1 MNAFVESTPDYPN
14 LLRLD
19 GKHVIV
25 LGGGLGI
32 GRQTS
37 IAAASVG
44 AHVSVVD
51 SDPDRAKSVA
61 AEVDGLALTGD
72 ITDRADLQRVMD
84 SAVERFGPLHGLA
97 DIVGI
102 SDFGP
107 LADATDEAF
116 QRGIDLNL
124 KHVFLALQIGSRAMT
139 SGGSMAFVASASG
152 FRSAPNHGIYGAAKA
167 GLMNMLGTAALEL
180 GPAIRVNAIAP
191 GQTATPRIV
200 ARHPQPE
207 YFDGQALQVPL
218 GRVGQPA
225 DIASG
230 LLFFLSDLSQWVT
243 GQTLVVDGGAGRKY
257 QYTVLLTTG

>member
-1 MNAFVESTPDYPN
+1 MSTSFDATPDYSA

-51 SDPDRAKSVA
+51 TDPDRAKAVA
-61 AEVDGLALTGD
+61 DEVDGLALAGD
-72 ITDRADLQRVMD
+72 ITSREDLQRVMD
-84 SAVERFGPLHGLA
+84 SAVDRFGPLHGLA

-102 SDFGP
+102 SDWGP

-116 QRGIDLNL
+116 QRGIELNL
-124 KHVFLALQIGSRAMT
+124 KHVWLALQIGSRAMT
-139 SGGSMAFVASASG
+139 GGGSMAFVASVSG

-167 GLMNMLGTAALEL
+167 GLMNMLGTAAVEL
-180 GPAIRVNAIAP
+180 GPSIRVNAVAP
-191 GQTATPRIV
+191 GQTATPRITD
-200 ARHPQPE
+200 RHPEPD
-207 YFDGQALQVPL
+207 YFDKQGLQVPL
-218 GRVGQPA
+218 GRVGKPS

-257 QYTVLLTTG
+257 QYTI

>member
-1 MNAFVESTPDYPN
+1 MSSNDEVTPDYQR

-25 LGGGLGI
+25 LGGGQGM

-44 AHVSVVD
+44 ARVSVVD
-51 SDPDRAKSVA
+51 TEPDRAKSVA

-72 ITDRADLQRVMD
+72 VTRRPDMERLVS
-84 SAVERFGPLHGLA
+84 SAVDHFGPLHGLA

-102 SDFGP
+102 SNYWGP
-107 LADATDEAF
+107 LIGVTEETF

-124 KHVFLALQIGSRAMT
+124 KHVLLALQIASQAMT
-139 SGGSMAFVASASG
+139 EGGSMAFVASISG
-152 FRSAPNHGIYGAAKA
+152 FRSAPNHAIYGAAKA
-167 GLMNMLGTAALEL
+167 GLMNLLGTAAIEL
-180 GPAIRVNAIAP
+180 SPKIRVNAIAP
-191 GQTATPRIV
+191 GQVRTPRV
-200 ARHPQPE
+200 SQRHPEPDYYE
-207 YFDGQALQVPL
+207 KAALQVPL
-218 GRVGQPA
+218 GRVGQTS

-243 GQTLVVDGGAGRKY
+243 GQTLVMDGGAGRKY
-257 QYTVLLTTG
+257 QYEI